1 VTGLSARQGEQS
13 SELGNGASRYWELS
27 GHAISLVTH
36 GKSLD
41 RKLAAVIR
49 GRYWSAGLPRKATV
63 GNLIAADVETVPDL
77 AERQRQRLRVLAN
90 DRPGSLSH
98 LVFQSP

>member
-1 VTGLSARQGEQS
+1 MRSADGPNEP
-13 SELGNGASRYWELS
+13 
-27 GHAISLVTH
+27 
-36 GKSLD
+36 
-41 RKLAAVIR
+41 
-49 GRYWSAGLPRKATV
+49 PRKATA

-77 AERQRQRLRVLAN
+77 AERQRLRVLAD

>member
-1 VTGLSARQGEQS
+1 MRSADGR
-13 SELGNGASRYWELS
+13 SEP
-27 GHAISLVTH
+27 
-36 GKSLD
+36 
-41 RKLAAVIR
+41 
-49 GRYWSAGLPRKATV
+49 PRKATV

-77 AERQRQRLRVLAN
+77 AERQRLRVLAD